1 MIFSARVY
9 EEEDFQPAI
18 YNFNL
23 CSELSDQRVVSM
35 LKDCENDIQKKFR
48 EIDVTSEAFE
58 MLNAVFNRIKFS
70 RVLLQSLLLLYPTK
84 SFSPNE
90 TEMSEIVK
98 LLTSAIEL
106 LPAINKTIAKG
117 TQPDVESNFY

>member
-1 MIFSARVY
+1 MY

-23 CSELSDQRVVSM
+23 CNELSDQRVVSM
-35 LKDCENDIQKKFR
+35 LKDCENDIQKKLR

-58 MLNAVFNRIKFS
+58 MLNAVFNRIKFT
-70 RVLLQSLLLLYPTK
+70 RLLLQSLLLLYPTK

-90 TEMSEIVK
+90 TEMAEITK

-106 LPAINKTIAKG
+106 LPAINKTIEKG
-117 TQPDVESNFY
+117 TKPDAASMFIEFLI